1 MIDEAIENIR
11 EIKKLDC
18 HIKYPE
24 WQLAL
29 TLGIEAL
36 ERHRALGELDSEL
49 TKEAI
54 IEAMCKPL
62 PSEGEK

>member
-1 MIDEAIENIR
+1 MINEAIENIR

-36 ERHRALGELDSEL
+36 ERVKYNSTARFGEYDYS
-49 TKEAI
+49 
-54 IEAMCKPL
+54 PL